1 MSGGHGGHVDPS
13 SKKVAMLIS
22 VLALVLAISETL
34 GKGAQTTALNVNIEA
49 ANLWNFFQAK
59 TIRGTV
65 LKTAAEEFEAELP
78 SITNAQ
84 AREAMEKRIAE
95 WKKNEARYQS
105 EPETGEG
112 RKELMAR
119 ALADRHRAG
128 IGRGDHGRGSA
139 GVGFGRTGTD
149 RYCVL
154 HHRHFLADRGT
165 PVLSGYQDIRQ
176 PCQVL
181 VAGSSGRGSPLTV
194 GM

>member
-13 SKKVAMLIS
+13 NKSIAMLIS
-22 VLALVLAISETL
+22 ILALVLAISETL

-65 LKTAAEEFEAELP
+65 LKTAAEELEVDMAAV
-78 SITNAQ
+78 TNAQ
-84 AREAMEKRIAE
+84 TKGAMEKRIAE

-119 ALADRHRAG
+119 ALAAEKKRDVSLAAYHNFEISSAAVQIAIVLASAEVITG
-128 IGRGDHGRGSA
+128 VAVLVWISA
-139 GVGFGRTGTD
+139 GLGVVGVVFCTIGIFWPTA
-149 RYCVL
+149 VHL
-154 HHRHFLADRGT
+154 
-165 PVLSGYQDIRQ
+165 
-176 PCQVL
+176 
-181 VAGSSGRGSPLTV
+181 
-194 GM
+194 M